1 MDTNIGKSSYHI
13 WHRNLDIPGT
23 WLCAGCYAS
32 RYFAPKKKF
41 KTKQEQYMGL
51 SKLFSGKGNP
61 MYDVHINIGRTHTPE
76 RNKKVS
82 QAVKKW
88 ADKHLD
94 FTIEWE
100 QYCSLLNFQDGC
112 NDDVFSFCTL
122 GDYSNSYHNY
132 KLRIL
137 LYIVNY

>member
-1 MDTNIGKSSYHI
+1 
-13 WHRNLDIPGT
+13 
-23 WLCAGCYAS
+23 
-32 RYFAPKKKF
+32 
-41 KTKQEQYMGL
+41 MGL
-51 SKLFSGKGNP
+51 SKLFSRKGNP

-112 NDDVFSFCTL
+112 NDDVFSFYTL
-122 GDYSNSYHNY
+122 GDYSNSNHNY

-137 LYIVNY
+137 LYITNY